1 MFVLLS
7 NICCIIAFM
16 VQALIITLNYLH
28 PNQTT
33 TDTFRHDLVEM
44 DFPVIFKICVVP
56 GFNDSEVKRHGY
68 AGTNDYFY
76 GISNSII
83 GWGGHFDGVKERK
96 SSDGNT
102 ISLFSNRNNTSLIF
116 RSIRRNQDG

>member
-44 DFPVIFKICVVP
+44 DFPVISKICVVP
-56 GFNDSEVKRHGY
+56 GFNDSVKRHGY

-76 GISNSII
+76 GISKFNDSII
-83 GWGGHFDGVKERK
+83 GWGGHFDGGKKRK

-102 ISLFSNRNNTSLIF
+102 ISLLSNNNNISLIF
-116 RSIRRNQDG
+116 RNI

>member
-1 MFVLLS
+1 
-7 NICCIIAFM
+7 M
-16 VQALIITLNYLH
+16 VQVLIITLSYLN
-28 PNQTT
+28 PDQTV
-33 TDTFRHDLVEM
+33 TDTYRYDLVEM

-76 GISNSII
+76 GTSKFNGSII

-102 ISLFSNRNNTSLIF
+102 ISLFSNKNNTSLIF
-116 RSIRRNQDG
+116 RSI